1 MENNEVIN
9 IIDDTNINNDTLIKL
24 FNINKTKLARIK
36 LFNRY
41 NYIDKSFLISH
52 ITLFLKNKD
61 FINTVVLANKN
72 DCFYSDSVY
81 FFYNRKYNFYIYYKH
96 IFLFNY
102 LNIED
107 IVNPHQLNFKFHFLK
122 DTDYNVYNI
131 LSLNNLLESYKNY
144 NSLID
149 KTKEVYNNEPYIP
162 IFQNYKSFI
171 NL

>member
-24 FNINKTKLARIK
+24 FNMNKKKLARIK
-36 LFNRY
+36 LFNRD

-61 FINTVVLANKN
+61 FINTVVLANMN

-81 FFYNRKYNFYIYYKH
+81 FFYNKKYNFYIYYKH
-96 IFLFNY
+96 IFIFNY

-107 IVNPHQLNFKFHFLK
+107 IINPYQLNFNFHFIK
-122 DTDYNVYNI
+122 NNNYNI
-131 LSLNNLLESYKNY
+131 LSLNNLLEYYKNY
-144 NSLID
+144 NNLID
-149 KTKEVYNNEPYIP
+149 KTKEVYNMDPYIP
-162 IFQNYKSFI
+162 IFQYYKSFI